1 MGVGSGATHPDRFTL
16 GNDPVLDGII
26 IMLKSMLNMQ
36 DVRVRSGSG
45 EEQVEEINRISD
57 SRNKGSTFAA

>member
-1 MGVGSGATHPDRFTL
+1 MGPHPDRFTL

-57 SRNKGSTFAA
+57 SRNKGITVAA